1 MFKEKYFRYFEWVM
15 FFGLC
20 GLSIYFMHG
29 VLEQY
34 QSNDTS
40 FKHSELPIEVRPTV
54 VVCFTK
60 IFENEK
66 IIDFTEKYKIGK
78 DFIIAY
84 QSQNLD
90 VEKNIK
96 IHSGLK
102 FEKKVQFRE
111 TSPFTSKIKINV
123 FFVFFQREC
132 PQGTC

>member
-1 MFKEKYFRYFEWVM
+1 MY
-15 FFGLC
+15 
-20 GLSIYFMHG
+20 G

-40 FKHSELPIEVRPTV
+40 FKLSELPIEVRPTI

-60 IFENEK
+60 IVENEG

-96 IHSGLK
+96 IHSSTGLK
-102 FEKKVQFRE
+102 SKK
-111 TSPFTSKIKINV
+111 KAI
-123 FFVFFQREC
+123 
-132 PQGTC
+132 

>member
-1 MFKEKYFRYFEWVM
+1 MY
-15 FFGLC
+15 
-20 GLSIYFMHG
+20 G

-102 FEKKVQFRE
+102 SEKKFNLWKPHCLPQRL
-111 TSPFTSKIKINV
+111 KIKINV
-123 FFVFFQREC
+123 F
-132 PQGTC
+132 